1 MSKENVTEGV
11 CIDIYNL
18 LKFRD
23 DAYNAITDVCAHC
36 SDLTEKVEE
45 LERQHK
51 ADQKAVEEANQIAE
65 AYMKRCQELYEQLNK
80 AKKPAGDVV
89 KPVMDMLNRVQ
100 MVKGNFDTSGLAE
113 KLNSRITMVFSN
125 TESGSGIPTRGNIE
139 KVLKDEKLKYLKSY
153 STKELVD
160 ELSKREGVSRKDIE
174 PHSSDIGYFEGPAIV
189 LTVID

>member
-18 LKFRD
+18 LKFRNG
-23 DAYNAITDVCAHC
+23 AYNAITDVCAHC
-36 SDLTEKVEE
+36 SDLMEKVEE

-65 AYMKRCQELYEQLNK
+65 TYMKRCQELYDKLKK
-80 AKKPAGDVV
+80 AEKPTGDIA
-89 KPVMDMLNRVQ
+89 KPVVDALNRLADTHIN
-100 MVKGNFDTSGLAE
+100 VKFENACLED
-113 KLNSRITMVFSN
+113 FS
-125 TESGSGIPTRGNIE
+125 TA
-139 KVLKDEKLKYLKSY
+139 
-153 STKELVD
+153 ELVK
-160 ELSKREGVSRKDIE
+160 ELSKREGVSRRVIE

>member
-18 LKFRD
+18 LKLRD

-36 SDLTEKVEE
+36 SDLMEKVEE

-51 ADQKAVEEANQIAE
+51 ADQNAVEEANQLAE
-65 AYMKRCQELYEQLNK
+65 TYMKRCQELYDKLKK
-80 AKKPAGDVV
+80 ADRSTGDIS
-89 KPVMDMLNRVQ
+89 KPVVDMLNRLADTHIN
-100 MVKGNFDTSGLAE
+100 VKFE
-113 KLNSRITMVFSN
+113 KAS
-125 TESGSGIPTRGNIE
+125 
-139 KVLKDEKLKYLKSY
+139 LKDF
-153 STKELVD
+153 STAELME

-174 PHSSDIGYFEGPAIV
+174 PHTSDIGYFEGPAIV